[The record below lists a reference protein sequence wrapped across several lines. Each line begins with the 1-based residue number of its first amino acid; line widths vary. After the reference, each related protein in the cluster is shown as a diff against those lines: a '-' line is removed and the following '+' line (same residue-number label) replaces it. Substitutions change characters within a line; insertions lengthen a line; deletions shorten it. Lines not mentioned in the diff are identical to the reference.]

1 MNSVFSADDFSD
13 PFWQSPPPPPPPPPA
28 TAPAM
33 NRSESEWALEMLL
46 QEVSG
51 VSVSSSSA
59 SETHT
64 AAPSVLS
71 QSSTSSIPPENGED
85 EVVEITKHPIHHHH
99 HHPNFNRHPQPL
111 NRNLMAPTDS
121 EEYRAFLKSKLDLA
135 CAAAVA
141 MSRET
146 NAVKPEVFSSL
157 SEDQRL
163 SARDMSLGTQAFHNG
178 AGQGISVAQIGADGA
193 SLDIPSL
200 PTAQGKS
207 DGGSGIPA
215 LPATQRKSDGG
226 SPGIPALPTTQRKS
240 DGGSPGIPAL
250 PTTLRKQEVQ
260 ARQTTSGSSREDSDD
275 DDLEGDTGTN
285 ENMDPADVKRVR
297 RMQSNRESARRSRR
311 RKQAQL
317 NELETQV
324 GQLRDERTSLITHF
338 TDVNQKCDDAA
349 VDNRILKADIE
360 TLRAKIT
367 MAEEQVKR
375 MTGLNPVLLA
385 RSSMPNPGMPF
396 VGGQVDASTNVAVPM
411 QTNPHQFFHQ
421 PVLGVAPAPPHLQR
435 LNNFPNSTLVP
446 LATNPQTDNG
456 NSNDGGI
463 TVMPSMQLTA
473 DGQSLPAMPS
483 MQKQIGSNARPA
495 GTLPTCDSGLPH
507 VVAKDAKKK

>member
-1 MNSVFSADDFSD
+1 MNSVFSVDDFSD
-13 PFWQSPPPPPPPPPA
+13 PFWLSPPPPPSSTDPK
-28 TAPAM
+28 M
-33 NRSESEWALEMLL
+33 NRSESEWAFENFLKEIA
-46 QEVSG
+46 
-51 VSVSSSSA
+51 SVPSSA

-71 QSSTSSIPPENGED
+71 QSSTSSIPPDNGED

-99 HHPNFNRHPQPL
+99 HQHPIPNPHPQPL
-111 NRNLMAPTDS
+111 DRNLTAPIDS
-121 EEYRAFLKSKLDLA
+121 EEYRALLKSKLDLA
-135 CAAAVA
+135 CAAVA

-157 SEDQRL
+157 PEDQRL
-163 SARDMSLGTQAFHNG
+163 AARNMSLGTQSFHNG
-178 AGQGISVAQIGADGA
+178 TDQGISMAQIGADGV
-193 SLDIPSL
+193 SL
-200 PTAQGKS
+200 
-207 DGGSGIPA
+207 
-215 LPATQRKSDGG
+215 
-226 SPGIPALPTTQRKS
+226 GIPALPTTQRKS
-240 DGGSPGIPAL
+240 DGESLGISALPTTQRKSDGESLGIPAL
-250 PTTLRKQEVQ
+250 PTTQRKSDGESLGIPALPITQRKQEVQ

-324 GQLRDERTSLITHF
+324 GQLRDERTSLLSRF

-360 TLRAKIT
+360 TLRAKVK

-375 MTGLNPVLLA
+375 VTGLNPVLLA
-385 RSSMPNPGMPF
+385 RSSIPSPGMPF
-396 VGGQVDASTNVAVPM
+396 AGGQVDASTNVAVPM

-421 PVLGVAPAPPHLQR
+421 PVQGITPAPPHLQR
-435 LNNFPNSTLVP
+435 LNNSFPNSTLVP

-456 NSNDGGI
+456 NRNDGGMA
-463 TVMPSMQLTA
+463 VMPSMQLTA
-473 DGQSLPAMPS
+473 DGQSLPVMPS
-483 MQKQIGSNARPA
+483 MQQVQKQIGPPVGPA
-495 GTLPTCDSGLPH
+495 GTLPACDSGLTH
-507 VVAKDAKKK
+507 VVARDAKKK

>member
-1 MNSVFSADDFSD
+1 MNSVFSVDDFSD
-13 PFWQSPPPPPPPPPA
+13 PFWQSPPPPPPPA

-99 HHPNFNRHPQPL
+99 HHHQNPNPHPQPL
-111 NRNLMAPTDS
+111 DPNLMAPTDS

-135 CAAAVA
+135 CAAVA
-141 MSRET
+141 MSMET

-157 SEDQRL
+157 PEDQRL
-163 SARDMSLGTQAFHNG
+163 PARDMSLGTQAFHNG
-178 AGQGISVAQIGADGA
+178 AGQGISMAQTGADGA
-193 SLDIPSL
+193 SLGILSL

-215 LPATQRKSDGG
+215 LPNTQRKSDGG
-226 SPGIPALPTTQRKS
+226 SPGIPALPTTM
-240 DGGSPGIPAL
+240 
-250 PTTLRKQEVQ
+250 RKQEVQ

-285 ENMDPADVKRVR
+285 ENMDPADAKRVR
-297 RMQSNRESARRSRR
+297 RKQSNRESARRSRR

-324 GQLRDERTSLITHF
+324 GQLRDERTTLLTHF

-349 VDNRILKADIE
+349 IDNRILKADIE

-385 RSSMPNPGMPF
+385 RSSMPSPGMPF
-396 VGGQVDASTNVAVPM
+396 VGGQADASTNVAVPM
-411 QTNPHQFFHQ
+411 LTNPHQFFHQ
-421 PVLGVAPAPPHLQR
+421 PVLGITPAPPHLQR
-435 LNNFPNSTLVP
+435 LNNSFPNSTLVP
-446 LATNPQTDNG
+446 LATNPQADNG
-456 NSNDGGI
+456 NRNDGGI
-463 TVMPSMQLTA
+463 TVMPSMQ
-473 DGQSLPAMPS
+473 QV
-483 MQKQIGSNARPA
+483 QKQIGSNARPA
-495 GTLPTCDSGLPH
+495 GTLPACDSGLPH

>member
-99 HHPNFNRHPQPL
+99 HPNFNRHPQPL

-193 SLDIPSL
+193 SP
-200 PTAQGKS
+200 
-207 DGGSGIPA
+207 GIPA

-435 LNNFPNSTLVP
+435 LNSNFPNSTLVP

>member
-1 MNSVFSADDFSD
+1 MNSVFSVDDFSD
-13 PFWQSPPPPPPPPPA
+13 PFWLSPPPPPSSTDPK
-28 TAPAM
+28 M
-33 NRSESEWALEMLL
+33 NRSESEWAFENFLKEMA
-46 QEVSG
+46 
-51 VSVSSSSA
+51 SVPSSA

-71 QSSTSSIPPENGED
+71 QSSTSSIPPDNGED

-99 HHPNFNRHPQPL
+99 QQHPIPNPHPQPL
-111 NRNLMAPTDS
+111 DRNLTAPIDS
-121 EEYRAFLKSKLDLA
+121 EEYRALLKSKLDLA
-135 CAAAVA
+135 CAAVA

-157 SEDQRL
+157 PEDQRL
-163 SARDMSLGTQAFHNG
+163 AARNMSLGTQSFHNG
-178 AGQGISVAQIGADGA
+178 TDQGISMAQIGADGV
-193 SLDIPSL
+193 SL
-200 PTAQGKS
+200 
-207 DGGSGIPA
+207 GIPA
-215 LPATQRKSDGG
+215 LPTTQRKSDGE
-226 SPGIPALPTTQRKS
+226 SLSIPALPTTQRKS
-240 DGGSPGIPAL
+240 DGGSLGIPAL
-250 PTTLRKQEVQ
+250 PITQRKQEVQ

-324 GQLRDERTSLITHF
+324 GQLRDERTSLLSRF

-360 TLRAKIT
+360 TLRAKVK

-375 MTGLNPVLLA
+375 VTGLNPVLLA
-385 RSSMPNPGMPF
+385 RSSIPSPGMPF
-396 VGGQVDASTNVAVPM
+396 AGGQVDASTNVAVPM

-421 PVLGVAPAPPHLQR
+421 PVQGITPAPPHLQR
-435 LNNFPNSTLVP
+435 LNNSFPNSTLVP

-456 NSNDGGI
+456 NRNDGGMA
-463 TVMPSMQLTA
+463 VMPSMQLTA
-473 DGQSLPAMPS
+473 DGQSLPVMPS
-483 MQKQIGSNARPA
+483 MQQVQKQIGPPVGPA
-495 GTLPTCDSGLPH
+495 GTLPACDSGLPQ
-507 VVAKDAKKK
+507 VVARDAKKK